1 MAGELCLREPR
12 GAQDLSACLRGC
24 CLACVSQQEVL
35 GRVNYSLNQVA
46 QSPRAFWKL
55 KVRDVS
61 LPGSSVGGK
70 VGVGQAKR
78 CVWRG
83 SEHVGGIFGGF
94 MGFSGLAGTHTRS
107 WSSVVGDLAG
117 NHADIVSLIK
127 NTPLLL
133 ISHK

>member
-1 MAGELCLREPR
+1 M
-12 GAQDLSACLRGC
+12 
-24 CLACVSQQEVL
+24 L

-83 SEHVGGIFGGF
+83 SEHVGGIFGGVH
-94 MGFSGLAGTHTRS
+94 GVQWPGRH
-107 WSSVVGDLAG
+107 
-117 NHADIVSLIK
+117 
-127 NTPLLL
+127 
-133 ISHK
+133 SHKELEQRGWGLSWEPC

>member
-1 MAGELCLREPR
+1 MLVPGVREVAGELCPREPK

-55 KVRDVS
+55 KVQGVG

-70 VGVGQAKR
+70 VGVGHAKR

-83 SEHVGGIFGGF
+83 SEHVGGIFGGSR
-94 MGFSGLAGTHTRS
+94 GSVAWQALTQGAGAAWLGT
-107 WSSVVGDLAG
+107 
-117 NHADIVSLIK
+117 
-127 NTPLLL
+127 
-133 ISHK
+133 